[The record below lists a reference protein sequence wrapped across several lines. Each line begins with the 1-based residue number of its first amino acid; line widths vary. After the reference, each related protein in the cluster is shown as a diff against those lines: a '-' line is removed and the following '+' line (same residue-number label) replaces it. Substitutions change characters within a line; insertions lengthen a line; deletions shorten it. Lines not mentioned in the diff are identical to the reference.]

1 MWKQHSDV
9 KSIKN
14 TMNTCM
20 YVCILIHEHVLFLEE
35 LIIFILCA
43 RHWLHHLKLPVT
55 CRLTSQRP
63 EGLHN
68 APHMHVYSHI
78 CKAEVWY
85 FPDAPPLSLPPYIAW
100 HSHPLRSPHLP
111 HTLNQSNTHSH
122 NGTSPISLNPAYQ
135 TFRFFSFP
143 YPCTDITLHSQSP
156 HFVSSSIAVLFNPL
170 YDSQCLH
177 SENCC
182 KARRHFC
189 VPTAQVWLR

>member
-1 MWKQHSDV
+1 
-9 KSIKN
+9 
-14 TMNTCM
+14 M
-20 YVCILIHEHVLFLEE
+20 YVCMYSYSRT
-35 LIIFILCA
+35 CA
-43 RHWLHHLKLPVT
+43 FSGRAHYSRLV
-55 CRLTSQRP
+55 CQALTSSPEAARDLQVNKPETRGAPQRTTYARALTHMKSW
-63 EGLHN
+63 GLILSRR
-68 APHMHVYSHI
+68 AP
-78 CKAEVWY
+78 A
-85 FPDAPPLSLPPYIAW
+85 LSPPYIAW

-135 TFRFFSFP
+135 SFRFFSFP
-143 YPCTDITLHSQSP
+143 FPCTDITLHSQSP
-156 HFVSSSIAVLFNPL
+156 HFVSSSITVLFNPL